1 MRTGEAALRTGWYI
15 SAAGHL
21 LLFLLVLFSGL
32 FATNRVSEV
41 TVADVSII
49 SEAEYA
55 ALTPPETAPVTQTD
69 APGVAAPVEDAA
81 PLAPAKDNAP
91 EVSEPSPVNV
101 PETPD
106 DARIERPQPVP
117 ETAVVDDAP
126 EIDLPETEVDGTS
139 LERDV
144 VAAPAPR
151 IAPMPA
157 IAPPPQAETLPERIE
172 DTAPDPEAPPEDVVE
187 PDDPSAPEEASDRI
201 VTEAEE
207 LRETA
212 PASSRRPRS
221 RPARRV
227 EAPGDTAEEDE
238 TANAIAAAVSEATET
253 QSAPSGPPLTGGE
266 ADAFRVAV
274 SRCWVVDPG
283 ARSAGVKVIV
293 SFSLGRDGKVAGNDV
308 RQVGATGGDAATQRA
323 AFDAARRAILRCQKN
338 GYPLPVEKYEHW
350 RDIEMTF
357 NPEGMQVR

>member
-1 MRTGEAALRTGWYI
+1 MRTGWYI
-15 SAAGHL
+15 SAAGHI
-21 LLFLLVLFSGL
+21 LLFLLVLFGGL
-32 FATNRVSEV
+32 FTREQFAEV
-41 TVADVSII
+41 TVAEVSII
-49 SEAEYA
+49 TEAEYA
-55 ALTPPETAPVTQTD
+55 ALTPPETAPETQTD
-69 APGVAAPVEDAA
+69 APSVSPPVEDDA
-81 PLAPAKDNAP
+81 PSAPAVDEAP
-91 EVSEPSPVNV
+91 KVSEPDAVNV

-106 DARIERPQPVP
+106 GAQIERPQPVP

-126 EIDLPETEVDGTS
+126 EINLPETEVDGTS

-151 IAPMPA
+151 IAPTPS
-157 IAPPPQAETLPERIE
+157 IAPPPEAETSPERID

-187 PDDPSAPEEASDRI
+187 PQEPSAPEEASDRI

-207 LRETA
+207 KREAA

-221 RPARRV
+221 RPANVPR
-227 EAPGDTAEEDE
+227 DTAEEDD
-238 TANAIAAAVSEATET
+238 TANAIAAAVSEANDTP
-253 QSAPSGPPLTGGE
+253 SVPSGPPLTGGE

-274 SRCWVVDPG
+274 GGCWVVDPG
-283 ARSAGVKVIV
+283 ARSAGVKVTV
-293 SFSLGRDGKVAGNDV
+293 SFSLGRDGKVVANDI
-308 RQVGATGGDAATQRA
+308 RQVSATGGNPAAQRA
-323 AFDAARRAILRCQKN
+323 AFDAARRAILRCQKG